1 MAKRIIII
9 AGHYG
14 AGKTN
19 VAVALALAHANDA
32 GGCVLCDLDTVNPY
46 FRAADDTSL
55 LNATGVRTVIPEY
68 ANSNVDIPTLPAEIA
83 SVFYSDETVIFD
95 VGGDD
100 GASAL
105 GVYAADIERAGY
117 EMLAVV
123 NMYRPLI
130 ADPDEAVTDM
140 REIEQYSRLRFT
152 GIVNNS
158 NLGDETTKN
167 DIEASAE
174 YASSIAALS
183 GLPLVYTTV
192 VGEDNAPDT
201 VPAGDI
207 LVMKNSTKKLF

>member
-1 MAKRIIII
+1 MSGRIKII

-19 VAVALALAHANDA
+19 VAVALALAHKDDA

-46 FRAADDTSL
+46 FRAADNAAE
-55 LNATGVRTVIPEY
+55 LNAAGVRTVIPAY
-68 ANSNVDIPTLPAEIA
+68 ANTNVDIPVLPAEIA
-83 SVFYSDETVIFD
+83 SVFCSDETVIFD

-105 GVYAADIERAGY
+105 GVYAADIERSGY

-130 ADPDEAVTDM
+130 ADPADAVAGM

-158 NLGDETTKN
+158 NLGAETTKRH
-167 DIEASAE
+167 IEASAE
-174 YASSIAALS
+174 YAQRVAALA

-192 VGEDNAPDT
+192 VGEENAPES
-201 VPAGDI
+201 VPAGEI
-207 LVMKNSTKKLF
+207 LVMKNSTKQLF

>member
-1 MAKRIIII
+1 MGGRIKII

-19 VAVALALAHANDA
+19 VAVALAVAHANDA

-46 FRAADDTSL
+46 FRAADNAAE
-55 LNATGVRTVIPEY
+55 LNAAGVRTVIPAY
-68 ANSNVDIPTLPAEIA
+68 ANTNVDIPVLPAEIA
-83 SVFYSDETVIFD
+83 SVFCSDETVIFD

-105 GVYAADIERAGY
+105 GVYAADIERVGY

-130 ADPDEAVTDM
+130 ADPADAVASM

-158 NLGDETTKN
+158 NLGVETTKRH
-167 DIEASAE
+167 IESSAE
-174 YASSIAALS
+174 YAEIIAALTA
-183 GLPLVYTTV
+183 LPIVYTTV
-192 VGEDNAPDT
+192 VGEENAPDR
-201 VPAGDI
+201 VPAGEI
-207 LVMKNSTKKLF
+207 LVMKNSTKQLF